1 MNSVKVD
8 KDENNEE
15 DEKKEFN
22 CIECSKIINGK
33 PWISVCFPEDDYT
46 VHACNYLCA
55 RKLKY
60 HVGVGYWDN
69 VVNKEDFNTL
79 LIPVNTFR
87 NTKNNDITTNFHRE
101 EIIEEILKEDK
112 RISDIENEYNNDM
125 DDHTE
130 DDY

>member
-8 KDENNEE
+8 KDVKNEE

>member
-33 PWISVCFPEDDYT
+33 PWISVYFPEDDYT
-46 VHACNYLCA
+46 VHACKYLCA
-55 RKLKY
+55 RKLKF
-60 HVGVGYWDN
+60 HVGPGYWDK
-69 VVNKEDFNTL
+69 VVNKEDFNTK
-79 LIPVNTFR
+79 LIPVNTFKQ
-87 NTKNNDITTNFHRE
+87 TMLVDITTNFNRE
-101 EIIEEILKEDK
+101 EIIKEILEEEE
-112 RISDIENEYNNDM
+112 RIDNIEREYKYDT
-125 DDHTE
+125 D